1 MQNCPHKQQQHKHGG
16 VRVSIQV
23 LIVEDDPELLH
34 RFSAVITG
42 APDMLLIGAVS
53 SGCAGLSLL
62 ATRCPDVALID
73 LGLPDMDGTELVRQI
88 RTSCPLADV
97 LVVTMFAD
105 DRHVLHSIEAGAS
118 GYLLKDSSD
127 LRLLDGIREVRA
139 GGAPISPSIARKVLK
154 QLSMAQAELRVAK
167 PDDQA
172 AEPSPLTSREHDI
185 LSLIAK
191 GLSFNEV
198 AEQLDISVFTVVTHV
213 KKIYRKLEV
222 HSRGEAVF
230 EARQSGWL

>member
-1 MQNCPHKQQQHKHGG
+1 MQNERHKITVHGG
-16 VRVSIQV
+16 ALVTIQI

-34 RFSAVITG
+34 RFSAVITS
-42 APDMLLIGAVS
+42 APDMSLIGAVP

-73 LGLPDMDGTELVRQI
+73 LGLPDMDGTELVRQV
-88 RTSCPLADV
+88 RQSCPHADV
-97 LVVTMFAD
+97 LVVTMFVD
-105 DRHVLHSIEAGAS
+105 DRHVLRSIEAGAS

-127 LRLLDGIREVRA
+127 QRLLDGIREVRA
-139 GGAPISPSIARKVLK
+139 GGAPISPSIARKVLQ
-154 QLSMAQAELRVAK
+154 QLSVAQAELRVVK
-167 PDDQA
+167 PGVA

-213 KKIYRKLEV
+213 KKIYRKLQV

>member
-1 MQNCPHKQQQHKHGG
+1 
-16 VRVSIQV
+16 VSIQV
-23 LIVEDDPELLH
+23 MIVEDDPELLH
-34 RFSAVITG
+34 RFSSVITS
-42 APDMLLIGAVS
+42 ASDMSLIGAVP

-73 LGLPDMDGTELVRQI
+73 LGLPDMDGTELVRQV
-88 RTSCPLADV
+88 RQSCPDADV
-97 LVVTMFAD
+97 LVVTMFVD
-105 DRHVLHSIEAGAS
+105 DRHVLRSIEAGAS

-127 LRLLDGIREVRA
+127 QRLLDGIREVRA
-139 GGAPISPSIARKVLK
+139 GGAPISPSIARKVLQ
-154 QLSMAQAELRVAK
+154 QLSMAQAELRVVK
-167 PDDQA
+167 PGDA
-172 AEPSPLTSREHDI
+172 PEPSPLTTREHDI

-198 AEQLDISVFTVVTHV
+198 AERLSISVFTVVTHV
-213 KKIYRKLEV
+213 KKIYRKLQV

>member
-1 MQNCPHKQQQHKHGG
+1 MAFTNSNACGG
-16 VRVSIQV
+16 VLVSIQV

-34 RFSAVITG
+34 RFSGVITN
-42 APDMLLIGAVS
+42 AADMSLIGAVP
-53 SGCAGLSLL
+53 SGCAGLALL

-73 LGLPDMDGTELVRQI
+73 LGLPDMDGTELVRQV
-88 RTSCPLADV
+88 RQSCPQADV
-97 LVVTMFAD
+97 LVVTMFVD
-105 DRHVLHSIEAGAS
+105 DRHVLRSIEAGAS

-127 LRLLDGIREVRA
+127 QRLLDGIREVRA
-139 GGAPISPSIARKVLK
+139 GGAPISPSIARKVLQ
-154 QLSMAQAELRVAK
+154 QLSMAQAELRVVK
-167 PDDQA
+167 PGDA
-172 AEPSPLTSREHDI
+172 PGPSPLTSREHDI

-198 AEQLDISVFTVVTHV
+198 AERLDISVFTVVTHV
-213 KKIYRKLEV
+213 KKIYRKLQV